1 MWCSEVIDDDLY
13 GTPGSNVV
21 RIPDFIDLEGDY
33 NILGMEGD
41 GTAEVLPYITFQ
53 SGDGAGMTY
62 ANDGTT
68 EVSYFSLYNG
78 GRVVGYLGKPEGRE
92 PDFVIGSDS
101 NRNPLI
107 DEYYFMD
114 NPSPI
119 RHGNSLIVLCGYTH
133 RIEVWKDIPDESG
146 ATPDIVFTVNFEPL
160 SGAVYDDKFYVIGR
174 GSFMNGGFLVWDWD
188 DLLNGEEPVVILGD
202 KLGDIDIS
210 EGNGITFDET
220 YAYITSN
227 GKLYIWEQPFD
238 WNESPL
244 KEITFAYDV
253 GKISSNG
260 EKLAAQYIGP
270 TNTIIL
276 VDIDSLE
283 DDTPEFVELLSEH
296 SGVNFNLP
304 QGVFIDDNYLFVAD
318 TSYHRVLI
326 WNEIPSSGSDQPDV
340 VIGQSSFENGLKPK
354 LTRDGLF
361 MPSGVWFDGSYLW
374 VGELKFSHRVLRYSI
389 K

>member
-1 MWCSEVIDDDLY
+1 
-13 GTPGSNVV
+13 
-21 RIPDFIDLEGDY
+21 
-33 NILGMEGD
+33 MEED
-41 GTAEVLPYITFQ
+41 GTAEALPYITFQ

-78 GRVVGYLGKPEGRE
+78 GRIAGYLSKPEGRE
-92 PDFVIGSDS
+92 PNFVIGSDS
-101 NRNPLI
+101 NTNPLI
-107 DEYYFMD
+107 EEYYFMD

-133 RIEVWKDIPDESG
+133 KIEVWKNIPDESG
-146 ATPDIVFTVNFEPL
+146 ATPDVVYDLRFEPL
-160 SGAVYDDKFYVIGR
+160 SADVYNDKFYVIGR
-174 GSFMNGGFLVWDWD
+174 GGYTQGGFAVWSWD
-188 DLLNGEEPVVILGD
+188 DLLNGEEPEVLLNQQLGS
-202 KLGDIDIS
+202 IDIS

-244 KEITFAYDV
+244 KEINFANDV

-260 EKLAAQYIGP
+260 EKLAAQYHGP

-276 VDIDSLE
+276 VDVDSLE
-283 DDTPEFVELLSEH
+283 DGNPEFVELLSEPT
-296 SGVNFNLP
+296 SGVHFNLP
-304 QGVFIDDNYLFVAD
+304 QGVFIDDSHLFVAD

-340 VIGQSSFENGLKPK
+340 VIGQSSFEDGLKPK
-354 LTRDGLF
+354 FTRDGLF

-374 VGELKFSHRVLRYSI
+374 VGEYKFSHRVLRYSI